1 MQKVRIFLERVQS
14 MSFKR
19 MFRMIK
25 QIQKE
30 YKKNPVVTFIDMV
43 FCALTDN
50 IGYQDYRVFGFA
62 NIKYSDRKTFLNM
75 TKNLELVRRVN
86 HKNSYETYRDK
97 TLFLE
102 KYNKYIKRDWI
113 NLKNKSSADLRRFCK
128 NKETIFVKTPDSFGG
143 QGIGEIKITPYTN
156 FDVLFNELIANSQ
169 TLVEEK
175 IVQHEKMSSLHPS
188 SINTVRVVTLKKD
201 GQVHILSRILRMG
214 IGGKVV
220 DNITSGGIYVP
231 LDEKGE
237 IRYPAFCDKTG
248 ESFNIHPTSK
258 VFLAGF
264 KVPYFEEVI
273 RMVTAISEEEEDM
286 NYVGWDVA
294 VTPDGPVIVEGN
306 NTPSYEIL
314 QNYLHREGSQG
325 ILPEIEKIL
334 GEKL

>member
-1 MQKVRIFLERVQS
+1 MRKVRIFIERVRS

-25 QIQKE
+25 QIHKE
-30 YKKNPVVTFIDMV
+30 YNKNSLIIFIDMV

-62 NIKYSDRKTFLNM
+62 NVKLKDRKTFLNM

-86 HKNSYETYRDK
+86 DKASYETYRDK
-97 TLFLE
+97 TLFLK

-113 NLKNKSSADLRRFCK
+113 DLKKKTASDLKNFCK
-128 NKETIFVKTPDSFGG
+128 NKDAIFVKTPDSFGG

-156 FDVLFNELIANSQ
+156 FDVLFNELTQNKQ

-175 IVQHEKMSSLHPS
+175 IVQHKKMSSLHPS

-201 GQVHILSRILRMG
+201 GHVHILSRILRMG
-214 IGGKVV
+214 IEGKVV

-231 LDEKGE
+231 LDENGV
-237 IRYPAFCDKTG
+237 INYPAFCDKSG
-248 ESFNIHPTSK
+248 ESFNVHPTSK

-264 KVPYFEEVI
+264 KVPYFDEIISMINEISKEE
-273 RMVTAISEEEEDM
+273 SGM
-286 NYVGWDVA
+286 NYIGWDVA

-306 NTPSYEIL
+306 NVPSYEIL
-314 QNYLHREGSQG
+314 QNYLHRDNSLG